1 MIRARFERLRQALLK
16 GHERSVKAKFQIIY
30 SILIKG
36 VNISIGF
43 IQVPLILSYLGETK
57 YGLWLT
63 IGSVVGWFS
72 FLDVGLGNGM
82 RNQLG
87 AAFVRNDLAEGRRL
101 VSSAYYAI
109 GIISVCMFFIFAV
122 ANHFI
127 DWEAVLSAPSGLST
141 DLRLVVLVVFGL
153 FCIRFVLKLVGIVFI
168 ADQRPALN
176 NVIVPLGSML
186 SLLCIVLAIA
196 LDIQPTILLVG
207 TAITGPIVLVYLG
220 ASFYAY
226 FGSYSE
232 LRPSL
237 SLIDK
242 TKIRGLVGLGVKF
255 FILQAGQVI
264 IYTTDN
270 MIVSRLFGPSEVT
283 LYFIPHKYFS
293 IITMGFNI
301 LMVPMWS
308 AFTNANEQ
316 NDVEW
321 IKKTI
326 RKLMNVWLAFLG
338 LSVVL
343 VIVSPFAFRL
353 WIGADTADR
362 IPMMLSVLMSVFVS
376 LNTFTSIFINYLN
389 GVGKVQV
396 QLLVMVLA
404 AGLNIPLS
412 VYLGSNLGL
421 GSSGVI
427 LASIIC
433 LAMFAVIV
441 PVQYSKL
448 INGRANGIWLK

>member
-1 MIRARFERLRQALLK
+1 MITRRFERLRSTLLK

-30 SILIKG
+30 SIFIKG
-36 VNISIGF
+36 INISIGF
-43 IQVPLILSYLGETK
+43 VQVPLILAYLGETK

-72 FLDVGLGNGM
+72 FLDVGLGNGL

-87 AAFVRNDLAEGRRL
+87 SAFAKNDFAEGRKL

-109 GIISVCMFFIFAV
+109 GLISVCMFVIFAV
-122 ANHFI
+122 ANQFI
-127 DWEAVLSAPSGLST
+127 DWETLLSAPSGLLY
-141 DLRLVVLVVFGL
+141 DLRLVILVVFGL
-153 FCIRFVLKLVGIVFI
+153 FCLRFVLKLVGMVFM

-176 NVIVPLGSML
+176 NVIVPLGSVL
-186 SLLCIVLAIA
+186 SLACIVMAIL
-196 LDIQPTILLVG
+196 LDARPTILLVG
-207 TAITGPIVLVYLG
+207 TAITAPIVLVYLG

-226 FGSYSE
+226 FGSYSK
-232 LRPSL
+232 LRPSID
-237 SLIDK
+237 LIDR
-242 TKIRGLVGLGVKF
+242 TKIRSLVGLGVKF

-308 AFTNANEQ
+308 AFTNAHEQ
-316 NDVEW
+316 NDVAW
-321 IKKTI
+321 IQKTV
-326 RKLMNVWLAFLG
+326 RKLMKVWVGFLG
-338 LSVVL
+338 LSVLL
-343 VIVSPFAFRL
+343 VVVSPFAFRL
-353 WIGADTADR
+353 WVGEETASR
-362 IPMMLSVLMSVFVS
+362 IPLMLSVLMAVFVV

-396 QLLVMVLA
+396 QLLVMILS

-441 PVQYSKL
+441 PMQYSKL
-448 INGRANGIWLK
+448 INGSAKGLWLK